1 MKKSKITR
9 EEKIRWWNGSLF
21 EEDILEL
28 AMTKA
33 YRDLM
38 RTIRGFANIENYVQ
52 IILNARTNLK
62 SNIIKILSTNI
73 ITQEQFD
80 IIHKKL

>member
-21 EEDILEL
+21 EEDMLEL

-38 RTIRGFANIENYVQ
+38 RTIRGFENI
-52 IILNARTNLK
+52 
-62 SNIIKILSTNI
+62 
-73 ITQEQFD
+73 
-80 IIHKKL
+80 